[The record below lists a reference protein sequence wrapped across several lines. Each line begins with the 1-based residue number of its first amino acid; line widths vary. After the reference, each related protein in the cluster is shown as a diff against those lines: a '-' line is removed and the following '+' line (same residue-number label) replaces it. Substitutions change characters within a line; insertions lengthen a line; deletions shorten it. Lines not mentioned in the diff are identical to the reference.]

1 MKWVEKYRSKII
13 RFTFGD
19 VNIDNLHYPIRFGDR
34 RELNVHI
41 HFNMRE
47 KLNWISAKNFSFHFV
62 CGAFVLCQIWF
73 KIVFVPFI
81 IATAA
86 DAPWRVAANAAYAA
100 FCKQIRKPTKN
111 LLFFFFFSFIFIRH
125 ESGARWTM
133 WRWGNQKINQQN
145 AHLSWSAL
153 RTYRIDL
160 HLLVVQI
167 FEGNDWMWRKSED

>member
-47 KLNWISAKNFSFHFV
+47 KLNWISAKNFCFHFV

-111 LLFFFFFSFIFIRH
+111 LLFFFRSFLFAMKAVPDERCEDEETKKSISKMHIYLGLH
-125 ESGARWTM
+125 CE
-133 WRWGNQKINQQN
+133 
-145 AHLSWSAL
+145 
-153 RTYRIDL
+153 RIEL
-160 HLLVVQI
+160 TCI
-167 FEGNDWMWRKSED
+167 Y